1 MDENKNTP
9 ALKRLKKPNPLLRL
23 LALLAT
29 AALLLGAMIL
39 VIYRDTIN
47 MNTFKHWLDY
57 QRMDTGATGESAP
70 FSHAGG
76 DKLSIA
82 YLNSGVVTA
91 SAAGAHYYGL
101 DGQQLAEEVRSLENP
116 VLTASLSTAVVYD
129 AGNQSLFAFRDGEK
143 NFSLSLEGGADLLS
157 ARPNDGGWL
166 AVTAQQSGY
175 KGAVSVYDSRH
186 AILPFDPQK
195 EVIQISLS
203 STFAVDAAISP
214 DGRTVAVV
222 TIGQE
227 NGAFFSRLLLY
238 SVDKTEPFAQLDL
251 GGMTVLDM
259 DFDLGVVWLVGED
272 RLLTVSLTP
281 EGETVQTCFFSPSYL
296 KGCSLGGDGFA
307 FLLMGRYRS
316 GSADQALLV
325 DSSAQVVQSIALT
338 GQVLDYAAAGEYCAL
353 LTGSRLNLY
362 DNELVLNSSLNNTLA
377 ARRLDLAPDG
387 SALLA
392 NDQQAWLYI
401 P

>member
-23 LALLAT
+23 LALLTT

-116 VLTASLSTAVVYD
+116 VLTASRSTAVVYD

-175 KGAVSVYDSRH
+175 KGAVTVYDRRGE
-186 AILPFDPQK
+186 P
-195 EVIQISLS
+195 VIQISLS

-353 LTGSRLNLY
+353 LTGSQLSVYNTSLEFVAGVENSRAAQRVDLNT
-362 DNELVLNSSLNNTLA
+362 N
-377 ARRLDLAPDG
+377 G

>member
-116 VLTASLSTAVVYD
+116 VLTASRSTAVVYD

-175 KGAVSVYDSRH
+175 KGAVTVYDRRGE
-186 AILPFDPQK
+186 P
-195 EVIQISLS
+195 VIQISLS

-353 LTGSRLNLY
+353 LTGSQLSVYNTSL
-362 DNELVLNSSLNNTLA
+362 EFVAGVKNSRA
-377 ARRLDLAPDG
+377 ARRVDLNTNG